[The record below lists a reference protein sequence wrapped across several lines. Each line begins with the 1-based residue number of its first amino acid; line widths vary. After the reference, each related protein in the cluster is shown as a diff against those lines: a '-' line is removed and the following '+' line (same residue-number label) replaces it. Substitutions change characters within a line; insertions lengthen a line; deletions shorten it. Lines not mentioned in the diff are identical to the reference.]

1 VPENQLLADLR
12 ALVGDWGVVTGDP
25 LRARNYDESA
35 GEVRAEVLVRP
46 LDTEQVSAVLKLC
59 SARGQTVVT
68 HGGLTGLVY
77 GCAARPNDLILSLE
91 AFNKIE
97 SVDVTGRTMRVQ
109 AGVTLQRAQEEAER
123 FDLMFPL
130 DLGGR
135 GSATIGGNI
144 STNAGGMRVVRY
156 GMMRSLVLGVE
167 AVLADGTVLG
177 SLNRML
183 KNNAGY
189 DLKQLFIGS
198 EGTLGIVTRA
208 DLRLVPRPRS
218 HGTALVACPDFNAVV
233 KLLATMDARLGGQ
246 LSAFEVMWP
255 EFYEMTTTAP
265 AVNVPVLPHGLGIYV
280 LIEALGA
287 DPQSDTERLEQALGV
302 ALEQGLVADA
312 VIAKS
317 DLERRAMW
325 APREDVF
332 QTRRLGPT
340 HNFDVSMAIADM
352 PAYLETLRRSL
363 AEHVP
368 GAHLVVFG
376 HVADGNLHLVVAVGE
391 VRHLATFEAVERC
404 VYEPLRTISGS
415 ISAEHGIGL
424 ERKAYLNISRSAAE
438 IATMRALKA
447 ALDPRGILNPGKVF
461 DVQPA

>member
-1 VPENQLLADLR
+1 MPDDQLITDLR
-12 ALVGDWGVVTGDP
+12 ALLGDWGVVTGEPLEARTYDP
-25 LRARNYDESA
+25 LA
-35 GEVRAEVLVRP
+35 GEVRAQVLVRP
-46 LDTEQVSAVLKLC
+46 RNTAQVSAVLRLC
-59 SARGQTVVT
+59 HSRGQPVVT
-68 HGGLTGLVY
+68 HGGLSGLVY
-77 GCAARPNDLILSLE
+77 GCAARSEDLIVSLE
-91 AFNKIE
+91 AMNRIE
-97 SVDVTGRTMRVQ
+97 GVDVPGRTLRVE
-109 AGVTLQRAQEEAER
+109 AGVILQKAQEEAER

-156 GMMRSLVLGVE
+156 GMMRNLVLGVE

-208 DLRLVPRPRS
+208 DLRLVPKPRS
-218 HGTALVACPDFNAVV
+218 QGTALVACPDFKAVV
-233 KLLATMDARLGGQ
+233 RLLTTLDARLGGQ

-255 EFYEMTTTAP
+255 DFYQITTTPP
-265 AVNVPVLPHGLGIYV
+265 ALNAPVLPHGLGIYV
-280 LIEALGA
+280 LIESLGA
-287 DPQSDTERLEQALGV
+287 DPHSDTERLEAALGEAMEAGLLV
-302 ALEQGLVADA
+302 DAAL
-312 VIAKS
+312 AKS
-317 DLERRAMW
+317 DLERRALW

-332 QTRRLGPT
+332 QTRRLGPN
-340 HNFDVSMAIADM
+340 HSFDVSMAIGDM
-352 PAYLETLRRSL
+352 PAYLETVRSGL
-363 AEHVP
+363 AKCVP
-368 GAHLVVFG
+368 AARLIVFG
-376 HVADGNLHLVVAVGE
+376 HIADGNLHLVVAAGE
-391 VRHLATFEAVERC
+391 AHEATFEAVERC
-404 VYEPLRTISGS
+404 VYEPLRSIAGS

-424 ERKAYLNISRSAAE
+424 ERKAYLEISRSPAE

-461 DVQPA
+461 DVQTA

>member
-1 VPENQLLADLR
+1 VVPDEQLITDLR
-12 ALVGDWGVVTGDP
+12 AIVGDWGVVTGEP
-25 LRARNYDESA
+25 LRSRSYDPFA
-35 GEVRAEVLVRP
+35 GEIRAEVLVRP
-46 LDTEQVSAVLKLC
+46 RDTAQVAAVLALC
-59 SARGQTVVT
+59 HSRRQPVVT

-77 GCAARPNDLILSLE
+77 GTAARASDVILSLE
-91 AFNKIE
+91 ALTRIE
-97 SVDVTGRTMRVQ
+97 SVDVAGRTMRVE

-156 GMMRSLVLGVE
+156 GMMRSLVLGIE

-189 DLKQLFIGS
+189 DLKQLFIGT
-198 EGTLGIVTRA
+198 EGTLGVVTRA
-208 DLRLVPRPRS
+208 DLRLVARPRS
-218 HGTALVACPDFNAVV
+218 YGTAFVACPDFDAVV
-233 KLLATMDARLGGQ
+233 RLLGVLDAGLGGQ

-255 EFYEMTTTAP
+255 EFYELTTTPP
-265 AVNVPVLPHGLGIYV
+265 AMSTPILPYGQGIYV

-287 DPQSDTERLEQALGV
+287 DPQSDAERLERVLAQ
-302 ALEQGLVADA
+302 ALEQGLIADA

-332 QTRRLGPT
+332 QTRRYGPT

-352 PAYLETLRRSL
+352 PGYLETLRRRL
-363 AEHVP
+363 GECAP
-368 GAHLVVFG
+368 GARIIVFG
-376 HVADGNLHLVVAVGE
+376 HIADGNLHIVVAAGE
-391 VRHLATFEAVERC
+391 AHEAAFAAVERC
-404 VYEPLRTISGS
+404 VYEPLRAISGS

-424 ERKAYLNISRSAAE
+424 ERKEYLEISRSAAE
-438 IATMRALKA
+438 IATMRALKT

-461 DVQPA
+461 DVHTA

>member
-1 VPENQLLADLR
+1 MPDDQLIADLR
-12 ALVGDWGVVTGDP
+12 ARVGDWGVVTGEP
-25 LRARNYDESA
+25 LRARTYDEQA

-46 LDTEQVSAVLKLC
+46 RDTAQVSAVLRLC
-59 SARGQTVVT
+59 HSRGQPVVT
-68 HGGLTGLVY
+68 HGGLSGLVY
-77 GCAARPNDLILSLE
+77 GCAARPQDVIVSLE
-91 AFNKIE
+91 AMNRIE
-97 SVDVTGRTMRVQ
+97 SVDVPGRTLRVE
-109 AGVTLQRAQEEAER
+109 AGVVLQKAQEEAER

-167 AVLADGTVLG
+167 AVLADGTVLD

-208 DLRLVPRPRS
+208 DLRLVPKPHS
-218 HGTALVACPDFNAVV
+218 QGTALVACPDFNSVIR
-233 KLLATMDARLGGQ
+233 LLATMDARLGGQ

-255 EFYEMTTTAP
+255 EFYQVTTTPP
-265 AVNVPVLPHGLGIYV
+265 ALNVAVLPQGLGLYV
-280 LIEALGA
+280 LIESLGA
-287 DPQSDTERLEQALGV
+287 DPQSDTERLEAALG
-302 ALEQGLVADA
+302 AAMEAGLVVDA
-312 VIAKS
+312 AIAKS

-332 QTRRLGPT
+332 QTRRLGPN
-340 HNFDVSMAIADM
+340 HNFDVSMAIGDM
-352 PAYLETLRRSL
+352 PAYLDTLRGAL
-363 AEHVP
+363 AKCVP
-368 GAHLVVFG
+368 AAQLFVFG
-376 HVADGNLHLVVAVGE
+376 HVADGNLHVIVAAGE
-391 VRHLATFEAVERC
+391 AHEATFEAVERC
-404 VYEPLRTISGS
+404 VYEPLRSIAGS

-424 ERKAYLNISRSAAE
+424 ERKAYLEISRSPAE

>member
-1 VPENQLLADLR
+1 MPDDQLITDLR
-12 ALVGDWGVVTGDP
+12 ALLGDWGVVTGEPLKARTYDP
-25 LRARNYDESA
+25 LA
-35 GEVRAEVLVRP
+35 GEVRAQVLVRP
-46 LDTEQVSAVLKLC
+46 RNTAQVAAVLRLC
-59 SARGQTVVT
+59 HSRGQPVVT
-68 HGGLTGLVY
+68 HGGLSGLVY
-77 GCAARPNDLILSLE
+77 GCAARPEDLIVSLE
-91 AFNKIE
+91 AMNRIE
-97 SVDVTGRTMRVQ
+97 GVDVPGRTLRVE
-109 AGVTLQRAQEEAER
+109 AGVILQKAQEEAER

-156 GMMRSLVLGVE
+156 GMMRNLVLGVE

-208 DLRLVPRPRS
+208 DLRLVPKPRS
-218 HGTALVACPDFNAVV
+218 HGTALVACPDFDAVV
-233 KLLATMDARLGGQ
+233 RLLTTLDARLGGQ

-255 EFYEMTTTAP
+255 DFYQITTTPP
-265 AVNVPVLPHGLGIYV
+265 ALNAPVLPHGLGIYV
-280 LIEALGA
+280 LIESLGA
-287 DPQSDTERLEQALGV
+287 DPRSDTERLEAALGEAMETGLMV
-302 ALEQGLVADA
+302 DAAL
-312 VIAKS
+312 AKS

-332 QTRRLGPT
+332 QTRRLGPN
-340 HNFDVSMAIADM
+340 HSFDVSMAIGDM
-352 PAYLETLRRSL
+352 PAYLQTVRSGL
-363 AEHVP
+363 AKCVP
-368 GAHLVVFG
+368 AARLIVFG
-376 HVADGNLHLVVAVGE
+376 HIADGNLHLVVAAGE
-391 VRHLATFEAVERC
+391 AHEATFEAVERC
-404 VYEPLRTISGS
+404 VYEPLRAIAGS

-424 ERKAYLNISRSAAE
+424 ERKAYLEISRSPAE

-461 DVQPA
+461 DVQTA

>member
-1 VPENQLLADLR
+1 MPDDQLIADLR
-12 ALVGDWGVVTGDP
+12 ARVGDWGVVTGEP
-25 LRARNYDESA
+25 LRARTYDEQA

-46 LDTEQVSAVLKLC
+46 RDTAQVSAVLRLC
-59 SARGQTVVT
+59 HSRGQPVVT
-68 HGGLTGLVY
+68 HGGLSGLVY
-77 GCAARPNDLILSLE
+77 GCAARPQDVIVSLE
-91 AFNKIE
+91 AMNRIE
-97 SVDVTGRTMRVQ
+97 SVDVPGRTLRVE
-109 AGVTLQRAQEEAER
+109 AGVVLQKAQEEAER

-156 GMMRSLVLGVE
+156 GMMPSLVLGVE
-167 AVLADGTVLG
+167 AVLADGTVLD

-208 DLRLVPRPRS
+208 DLRLVPKPRS
-218 HGTALVACPDFNAVV
+218 QGTALVACPDFNSVV
-233 KLLATMDARLGGQ
+233 RLLATMDARLGGQ

-255 EFYEMTTTAP
+255 EFYQVTTTPP
-265 AVNVPVLPHGLGIYV
+265 ALNVAVLPQGLGIYV
-280 LIEALGA
+280 LIESLGA
-287 DPQSDTERLEQALGV
+287 DPQSDTERLEAALG
-302 ALEQGLVADA
+302 AAMEAGLVVDA
-312 VIAKS
+312 AIAKS

-332 QTRRLGPT
+332 QTRRLGPN
-340 HNFDVSMAIADM
+340 HNFDVSMAIGDM
-352 PAYLETLRRSL
+352 PAYLDTLRGAL
-363 AEHVP
+363 AKCVP
-368 GAHLVVFG
+368 AAQLFVFG
-376 HVADGNLHLVVAVGE
+376 HVADGNLHVIVAAGE
-391 VRHLATFEAVERC
+391 AHEATFEAVERC
-404 VYEPLRTISGS
+404 VYEPLRSIAGS

-424 ERKAYLNISRSAAE
+424 ERKAYLEISRSPAE

>member
-1 VPENQLLADLR
+1 MPENQLLADLR

-25 LRARNYDESA
+25 LRARNYDEPA

-46 LDTEQVSAVLKLC
+46 RDTEQVSAVLKLC

-91 AFNKIE
+91 AFNEIE
-97 SVDVTGRTMRVQ
+97 TVDVAGRTMRVQ

-144 STNAGGMRVVRY
+144 ATNAGGMRVVRY

-198 EGTLGIVTRA
+198 EGTLGVVTRA

-287 DPQSDTERLEQALGV
+287 DPQADTERLEQALGV

-352 PAYLETLRRSL
+352 PGYLDTLRRSL
-363 AEHVP
+363 AEQVP

-391 VRHLATFEAVERC
+391 VRHRATFEAVERC

-447 ALDPRGILNPGKVF
+447 ALDPLGILNPGKIF

>member
-1 VPENQLLADLR
+1 MPDDQLIADLR
-12 ALVGDWGVVTGDP
+12 ARVGDWGVVTGEP
-25 LRARNYDESA
+25 LRARTYDEQA

-46 LDTEQVSAVLKLC
+46 RDTAQVSAVLRLC
-59 SARGQTVVT
+59 HSRGQPVVT
-68 HGGLTGLVY
+68 HGGLSGLVY
-77 GCAARPNDLILSLE
+77 GCAARPQDVIVSLE
-91 AFNKIE
+91 AMNRIE
-97 SVDVTGRTMRVQ
+97 SIDVPGRTLRVE
-109 AGVTLQRAQEEAER
+109 AGVVLQKAQEEAER

-167 AVLADGTVLG
+167 AVLADGTVLD

-208 DLRLVPRPRS
+208 DLRLVPKPRS
-218 HGTALVACPDFNAVV
+218 QGTALVACPDFNSVIR
-233 KLLATMDARLGGQ
+233 LLATIDARLGGQ

-255 EFYEMTTTAP
+255 EFYQVTTTPP
-265 AVNVPVLPHGLGIYV
+265 ALNVAVLPQGLGIYV
-280 LIEALGA
+280 LIESLGA
-287 DPQSDTERLEQALGV
+287 DPQSDTERLEAALG
-302 ALEQGLVADA
+302 AAMEAGLVVDA
-312 VIAKS
+312 AIAKS

-332 QTRRLGPT
+332 QTRRLGPN
-340 HNFDVSMAIADM
+340 HNFDVSMAIGDM
-352 PAYLETLRRSL
+352 PAYLDTLRSAL
-363 AEHVP
+363 AKCVP
-368 GAHLVVFG
+368 AARLFVFG
-376 HVADGNLHLVVAVGE
+376 HVADGNLHVIVAAGE
-391 VRHLATFEAVERC
+391 AHEATFEAVERC
-404 VYEPLRTISGS
+404 VYEPLRSIAGS

-424 ERKAYLNISRSAAE
+424 ERKAYLEISRSPAE

>member
-1 VPENQLLADLR
+1 VPNEQLLADFR
-12 ALVGDWGVVTGDP
+12 TIVGDWGVVTGEP
-25 LRARNYDESA
+25 LSSRTYDEFA
-35 GEVRAEVLVRP
+35 GEVRARVLVRP
-46 LDTEQVSAVLKLC
+46 RDTAQVSAVLRLC
-59 SARGQTVVT
+59 HSRGQTVVT
-68 HGGLTGLVY
+68 HGGLSGLVY
-77 GCAARPNDLILSLE
+77 GTAATVDDVILSLE
-91 AFNKIE
+91 AMNQIE
-97 SVDVTGRTMRVQ
+97 SVDVAGRTMRVQ
-109 AGVTLQRAQEEAER
+109 AGVVLQRAQEEAER
-123 FDLMFPL
+123 LDLMFPL

-198 EGTLGIVTRA
+198 EGTLGVVTRA

-218 HGTALVACPDFNAVV
+218 HGTAFVACPDFDSVIR
-233 KLLATMDARLGGQ
+233 LLGLIDAGLGGQ

-255 EFYEMTTTAP
+255 EFYQITTTAP
-265 AVNVPVLPHGLGIYV
+265 ALNTPVLPYGHGLYV

-287 DPQSDTERLEQALGV
+287 DPDSDAQRLEQTLSEAM
-302 ALEQGLVADA
+302 EQGLLVDA

-332 QTRRLGPT
+332 QTRREGPT

-352 PAYLETLRRSL
+352 PGYLDVLRRDL
-363 AEHVP
+363 VKIVP
-368 GAHLVVFG
+368 AARMYVFG
-376 HVADGNLHLVVAVGE
+376 HVADGNLHLAIAAGE
-391 VRHLATFEAVERC
+391 AHHATFEAVERC
-404 VYEPLRTISGS
+404 VYEPLRSISGS

-424 ERKAYLNISRSAAE
+424 ERKSYLGISRSAAE
-438 IATMRALKA
+438 IATMKALKT
-447 ALDPRGILNPGKVF
+447 ALDPRGILNRGKVF

>member
-1 VPENQLLADLR
+1 MPDDQLITDLR
-12 ALVGDWGVVTGDP
+12 ALLGDWGVVTGEPLKARTYDP
-25 LRARNYDESA
+25 LA
-35 GEVRAEVLVRP
+35 GEVRAQVLVRP
-46 LDTEQVSAVLKLC
+46 RNTAQVAAVLRLC
-59 SARGQTVVT
+59 HSRGQPVVT
-68 HGGLTGLVY
+68 HGGLSGLVY
-77 GCAARPNDLILSLE
+77 GCAARPEDLIVSLE
-91 AFNKIE
+91 AMNRIE
-97 SVDVTGRTMRVQ
+97 GVDVPGRTLRVE
-109 AGVTLQRAQEEAER
+109 AGVILQKAQEEAER

-156 GMMRSLVLGVE
+156 GMMRNLVLGVE

-208 DLRLVPRPRS
+208 DLRLVPKPRS
-218 HGTALVACPDFNAVV
+218 HGTALVACPDFDAVV
-233 KLLATMDARLGGQ
+233 RLLTTLDARLGGQ

-255 EFYEMTTTAP
+255 DFYQITTTPP
-265 AVNVPVLPHGLGIYV
+265 ALNAPVLPHGLGIYV
-280 LIEALGA
+280 LIESLGA
-287 DPQSDTERLEQALGV
+287 DPRSDTERLEAALGEAMEAGLMV
-302 ALEQGLVADA
+302 DAAL
-312 VIAKS
+312 AKS

-332 QTRRLGPT
+332 QTRRLGPN
-340 HNFDVSMAIADM
+340 HSFDVSMAIGDM
-352 PAYLETLRRSL
+352 PAYLQTVRSGL
-363 AEHVP
+363 AKCVP
-368 GAHLVVFG
+368 AARLIVFG
-376 HVADGNLHLVVAVGE
+376 HIADGNLHLVVAAGE
-391 VRHLATFEAVERC
+391 AHEATFEAVERC
-404 VYEPLRTISGS
+404 VYEPLRAIAGS

-424 ERKAYLNISRSAAE
+424 ERKAYLEISRSPAE

-461 DVQPA
+461 DVQTA

>member
-1 VPENQLLADLR
+1 VPNDQLLADLR
-12 ALVGDWGVVTGDP
+12 ALVGDSGVVTGEP
-25 LRARNYDESA
+25 LRARTYDESA
-35 GEVRAEVLVRP
+35 GEVRARMLVRP
-46 LDTEQVSAVLKLC
+46 RDTAQVSAVLRLC
-59 SARGQTVVT
+59 HSRGQTVVT

-77 GCAARPNDLILSLE
+77 GCAARPEDLILSLE
-91 AFNKIE
+91 AMNRIE
-97 SVDVTGRTMRVQ
+97 NVDVPGRTMRVE

-123 FDLMFPL
+123 FELMFPL

-208 DLRLVPRPRS
+208 DLRLVPQPRS
-218 HGTALVACPDFNAVV
+218 HGTALVACADFNSVV
-233 KLLATMDARLGGQ
+233 GLLATLDARLGGQ

-255 EFYEMTTTAP
+255 EFYEVTTSAP
-265 AVNVPVLPHGLGIYV
+265 AVNVAVLPYGLGLYV

-287 DPQSDTERLEQALGV
+287 DPQSDTERLEQAL
-302 ALEQGLVADA
+302 AEAMEQGLVVDA

-332 QTRRLGPT
+332 QTRRFGPT

-352 PAYLETLRRSL
+352 PGYLETLRRGL
-363 AEHVP
+363 AERVP
-368 GAHLVVFG
+368 GARLIVFG
-376 HVADGNLHLVVAVGE
+376 HVADGNLHLVVAAGE
-391 VRHLATFEAVERC
+391 AHEATFEAVERC
-404 VYEPLRTISGS
+404 VYEPLRSIAGS

-424 ERKAYLNISRSAAE
+424 ERKAYLEISRSAAE
-438 IATMRALKA
+438 IATMRLLKT

-461 DVQPA
+461 DVQSA

>member
-1 VPENQLLADLR
+1 MPDDQLIADLR
-12 ALVGDWGVVTGDP
+12 ARVGDWGVVTGEP
-25 LRARNYDESA
+25 LRARTYDEQA

-46 LDTEQVSAVLKLC
+46 RDTAQVSAVLRLC
-59 SARGQTVVT
+59 HSRGQPVVT
-68 HGGLTGLVY
+68 HGGLSGLVY
-77 GCAARPNDLILSLE
+77 GCAARPQDVIVSLE
-91 AFNKIE
+91 AMNRIE
-97 SVDVTGRTMRVQ
+97 SIDVPGRTLRVE
-109 AGVTLQRAQEEAER
+109 AGVVLQKAQEEAER

-167 AVLADGTVLG
+167 AVLADGTVLD

-208 DLRLVPRPRS
+208 DLRLVPKPRS
-218 HGTALVACPDFNAVV
+218 QGTALVACPDFNSVIR
-233 KLLATMDARLGGQ
+233 LLATIDARLGGQ

-255 EFYEMTTTAP
+255 EFYQVTTTPP
-265 AVNVPVLPHGLGIYV
+265 ALNVAVLPQGLGIYV
-280 LIEALGA
+280 LIESLGA
-287 DPQSDTERLEQALGV
+287 DPQSDTERLEAALG
-302 ALEQGLVADA
+302 AAMEAGLVVDA
-312 VIAKS
+312 AIAKS

-332 QTRRLGPT
+332 QTRRLGPN
-340 HNFDVSMAIADM
+340 HNFDVSMAIGDM
-352 PAYLETLRRSL
+352 PAYLDTLRGAL
-363 AEHVP
+363 AKCVP
-368 GAHLVVFG
+368 AAQLFVFG
-376 HVADGNLHLVVAVGE
+376 HVADGNLHVIVAAGE
-391 VRHLATFEAVERC
+391 AHEATFEAVERC
-404 VYEPLRTISGS
+404 VYEPLRSIAGS

-424 ERKAYLNISRSAAE
+424 ERKAYLEISRSPAE